1 MHPVLGG
8 LLVWWQRVD
17 EARRRLERTELLGSL
32 GWAEYD
38 LVTGRSEWSP
48 GMFRIFE
55 RDPALGPM
63 SRAEQAAALLAD
75 DRGLSETAWQTL
87 DSGATSDV
95 TVRFRTGGDGEV
107 PADPVRRRPGRRRQR
122 R

>member
-1 MHPVLGG
+1 M
-8 LLVWWQRVD
+8 WWQRVD

-55 RDPALGPM
+55 RDPALGAM
-63 SRAEQAAALLAD
+63 SRSEQAAALLAD
-75 DRGLSETAWQTL
+75 DRGSA
-87 DSGATSDV
+87 
-95 TVRFRTGGDGEV
+95 
-107 PADPVRRRPGRRRQR
+107 RRPGRPSTAAPRPT
-122 R
+122 